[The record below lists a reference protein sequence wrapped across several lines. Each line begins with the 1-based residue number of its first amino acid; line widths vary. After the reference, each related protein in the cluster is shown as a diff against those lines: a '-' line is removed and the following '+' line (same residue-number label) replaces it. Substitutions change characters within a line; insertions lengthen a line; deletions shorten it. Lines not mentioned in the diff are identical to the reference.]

1 MDNSSGRKGIGLM
14 GVVQVI
20 LIILKLFK
28 LVDWSWGQVFIPLW
42 IDIAM
47 FLILAVIS
55 AFSEW

>member
-28 LVDWSWGQVFIPLW
+28 LIDWSWGQVLIPLW

-47 FLILAVIS
+47 ILILVIVN
-55 AFSEW
+55 AFLE